1 MKTILVATDYSQE
14 SDNALRYA
22 LDMARVAD
30 LKVVVLHAFYPLVS
44 PPAAYDIPSLFP
56 ELEKEK
62 VAELKQKV
70 KDAKQFTTSAR
81 VLRFRSTMGT
91 ETIPTQAATTT
102 KSGYHVVTEEKAYRQ
117 KDNLKI
123 ACVCKVGTPFEQIVN
138 VAKAQQAELIVMGMQ
153 GGGAISQTLI
163 GSTTVK
169 VMRNSSIPV
178 LGVPR
183 HARFNGLNS
192 VVFASELSKHPDHSM
207 LQKLSDFVKTHHIK
221 LQVLHLYGHHNHK
234 AEYEKAGP
242 SLDALDLDLYDTD
255 FSVYFRQRETVAE
268 GIEEFLLEKRADL
281 LIVSPQRH
289 NFFERLQNKSV
300 TGKMTGRAYL
310 PILALPATETQ
321 KEDARPKQQFRAME
335 YVIS

>member
-30 LKVVVLHAFYPLVS
+30 LKVVVLHAFFPLVS

-56 ELEKEK
+56 ELEKGK

-70 KDAKQFTTSAR
+70 KEAKQFTTSAR
-81 VLRFRSTMGT
+81 VLRFRSTMETG
-91 ETIPTQAATTT
+91 TIPTQEATTT
-102 KSGYHVVTEEKAYRQ
+102 KSGYHIVTEEKAYRQ

-123 ACVCKVGTPFEQIVN
+123 TYICKVGTPYEQIVN
-138 VAKAQQAELIVMGMQ
+138 VAKAQQADLIVMGMQ
-153 GGGAISQTLI
+153 GGGAISQALI

-178 LGVPR
+178 LGIPR
-183 HARFNGLNS
+183 HTGFNGLNS
-192 VVFASELSKHPDHSM
+192 VVFASDLSKQPDHNT
-207 LQKLSDFVKTHHIK
+207 LQKLSDFVKTFQIK

-242 SLDALDLDLYDTD
+242 ALEALDLDLYDTD
-255 FSVYFRQRETVAE
+255 YIIYFRERETVAE
-268 GIEEFLLEKRADL
+268 GIEEFLLGKRADL
-281 LIVSPQRH
+281 LIISPQRH
-289 NFFERLQNKSV
+289 SFFERLQNKSV
-300 TGKMTGRAYL
+300 TGMMTGRAYL
-310 PILALPATETQ
+310 PILALPATEAL
-321 KEDARPKQQFRAME
+321 KDDAPPKQQFRAME
-335 YVIS
+335 YVI